1 MNNKIVFKINKNIL
15 SVSLYKKELPY
26 ENLNNTNVII
36 IKREV
41 TKVINKEIDL
51 SIITLNIIN
60 KIPNIKELVIK
71 DDKTVTYSLFLKL
84 LENKYLTSID
94 IYDIPPYLLERLDL
108 NSKLSIN
115 VRSEILFISNFMTDN
130 SLNTYSDIYYKKK
143 VVINKFE
150 DNDYLDFKSFL

>member
-1 MNNKIVFKINKNIL
+1 MNNKIVFKIIKNIL

-26 ENLNNTNVII
+26 ENLNNTNVIDTKEIIFSEDYINENIDLVSSFLNVII

-41 TKVINKEIDL
+41 TKVIIKEIDL
-51 SIITLNIIN
+51 GIITLNIIN

-94 IYDIPPYLLERLDL
+94 IYDIPPY
-108 NSKLSIN
+108 
-115 VRSEILFISNFMTDN
+115 
-130 SLNTYSDIYYKKK
+130 
-143 VVINKFE
+143 
-150 DNDYLDFKSFL
+150 